1 MAAEKSRDTVNP
13 NTIRN
18 ILTLR
23 YDSSQKP
30 ILPKLSWNNFSTN
43 QAQPNLDTVEN
54 LIENYLRNKI
64 GIKTDKIAIAL
75 SGGVDSTLVIAF
87 LRHVFPQ
94 IKIEAISIR
103 FANSVDETI
112 SAAKIAEHFG
122 ANHHIVELSNYLE
135 ELPKAISMIG
145 LPFWDTHWYHVVKE
159 AQNLSKFLAS
169 GDGGDEVF
177 GGYTFRYKKFLELTN
192 EKSTPLEKTKAYLQC
207 HERDRVQDQEQ
218 LFGIHCRFS

>member
-135 ELPKAISMIG
+135 ELPKAISMIASWLDSGNLRNRVYKMAEESEIMMTALEDIERMSREENIKKYARKAIDTVKG
-145 LPFWDTHWYHVVKE
+145 LE
-159 AQNLSKFLAS
+159 
-169 GDGGDEVF
+169 
-177 GGYTFRYKKFLELTN
+177 
-192 EKSTPLEKTKAYLQC
+192 
-207 HERDRVQDQEQ
+207 
-218 LFGIHCRFS
+218 